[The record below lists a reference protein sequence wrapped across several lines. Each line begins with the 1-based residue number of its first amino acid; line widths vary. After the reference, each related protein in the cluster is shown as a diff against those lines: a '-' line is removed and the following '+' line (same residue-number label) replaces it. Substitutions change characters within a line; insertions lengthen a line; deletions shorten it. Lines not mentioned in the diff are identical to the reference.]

1 MPRFPGAVTTFD
13 MKSLSESF
21 GLNRINLHLGEFSV
35 REILGSGAVRLQ
47 IKLHVI
53 PTQSSI
59 HSIHTPAMVL
69 TKSRVHIFIPTP
81 MGRFSLRELN
91 TEIVMGIHHNRGR
104 IIHP

>member
-53 PTQSSI
+53 PTRYIQAIRWKKPITAGDSKWWD
-59 HSIHTPAMVL
+59 P
-69 TKSRVHIFIPTP
+69 F
-81 MGRFSLRELN
+81 
-91 TEIVMGIHHNRGR
+91 
-104 IIHP
+104 